1 MSVVLVPDTQESR
14 KALQETAR
22 HQFILKMYQEIM
34 FDMKVCELEGWDKM
48 EFIDM
53 LFNILNHFK
62 KKRKKSLSLFRRCP
76 DKTGQI
82 SMFEKEDVL

>member
-34 FDMKVCELEGWDKM
+34 FDMKVCEIEGWDKM
-48 EFIDM
+48 EFIRM
-53 LFNILNHFK
+53 LAAVLNQFIK
-62 KKRKKSLSLFRRCP
+62 NRKRSVLSFRKKT
-76 DKTGQI
+76 DGQM
-82 SMFEKEDVL
+82 SFLEDLKEPS